1 MDMSLDLLITDEGN
15 YHKHK
20 PNSSLKS
27 NDSEQILIRK
37 NNFLKEMSE
46 IADNSIMNKN
56 PEIFHI
62 KRFINEKLNKLNNQK
77 VKRNF
82 KTKVTLSASFLKVG
96 EIENIRQKFQA
107 EA

>member
-1 MDMSLDLLITDEGN
+1 
-15 YHKHK
+15 
-20 PNSSLKS
+20 
-27 NDSEQILIRK
+27 
-37 NNFLKEMSE
+37 MSE
-46 IADNSIMNKN
+46 IADNSLMNKN